1 MDRASGCGPSIA
13 TTSGPTTSSR
23 TGRTTDGGSG
33 CSTSSTSSRTSAWRS
48 ASLASSRPSTSS
60 TCSRTCPSYAA
71 CLATSA
77 PTTARSSS
85 PRPSRSGSRRSGPRP
100 PTSLQAAPGTLPE
113 ARDNQSRLLWRG
125 MISDLAQREDELTG
139 KTLVIIGLGRIG
151 GRLAGLAKA
160 FGMEV
165 IGVRRDPAA
174 GANGADAV
182 HHFDR
187 LSELLPRADFVAL
200 TCPLTPE
207 TQGIIGADALSRMKS
222 SVVLVNCARGKCVDE
237 PALVDALQR
246 GEIVAAALDVTS
258 EEPLAANSLLW
269 QMSNVFITPH
279 TAGETRSYEKNV
291 VDILLDNLD
300 RLSRGERTLRN
311 GIVQFPTG
319 N

>member
-1 MDRASGCGPSIA
+1 MRHDTSRAAG
-13 TTSGPTTSSR
+13 
-23 TGRTTDGGSG
+23 
-33 CSTSSTSSRTSAWRS
+33 
-48 ASLASSRPSTSS
+48 RPS
-60 TCSRTCPSYAA
+60 
-71 CLATSA
+71 
-77 PTTARSSS
+77 
-85 PRPSRSGSRRSGPRP
+85 PSRSMR
-100 PTSLQAAPGTLPE
+100 PTSKSPTAAET
-113 ARDNQSRLLWRG
+113 RDFFSSL
-125 MISDLAQREDELTG
+125 
-139 KTLVIIGLGRIG
+139 LGRIG

-246 GEIVAAALDVTS
+246 GEIVAAALDVPRS
-258 EEPLAANSLLW
+258 HSR
-269 QMSNVFITPH
+269 Q
-279 TAGETRSYEKNV
+279 TR
-291 VDILLDNLD
+291 
-300 RLSRGERTLRN
+300 RFGRCRTCSSH
-311 GIVQFPTG
+311 
-319 N
+319 